1 MSAVKSEKYSVPVR
15 MTVVGG
21 IQVYGV
27 VFLEKDQ
34 RIIDMVCSE
43 MPFFPFR
50 SVNSLSIVNK
60 ANVLQIDLLTVDEMR
75 ELVNRFPRVDFHYL
89 TNNQW

>member
-1 MSAVKSEKYSVPVR
+1 MIGSFFVT
-15 MTVVGG
+15 M
-21 IQVYGV
+21 
-27 VFLEKDQ
+27 
-34 RIIDMVCSE
+34 MVCSNCAATVLS
-43 MPFFPFR
+43 MVCSDQPFFPFR
-50 SVNSLSIVNK
+50 SVSSLSIVNK